1 MRWTRWPP
9 VRHLVHLA
17 SSSWALILSPGSE
30 ALLWLERAEDSGHG
44 NHWASSQAEWGSGR
58 LATRSSAAAARSTAS
73 SLMAEVALLLRLAPS
88 LLVPEPGLLLPAGQC
103 DGDGLRGS

>member
-1 MRWTRWPP
+1 